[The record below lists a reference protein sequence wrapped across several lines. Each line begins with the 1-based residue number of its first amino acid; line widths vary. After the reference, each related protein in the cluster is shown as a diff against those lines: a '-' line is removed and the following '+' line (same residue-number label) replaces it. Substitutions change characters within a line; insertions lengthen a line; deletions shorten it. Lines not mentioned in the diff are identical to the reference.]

1 MRRQEAISTKS
12 FELDALT
19 KEKVIRTALKT
30 AFRLGLPIAIW
41 RKPNQSEVNLVI
53 SFESALKLNKLDL
66 DQLPKGFLFS
76 PFDFPNKAARFIKSD
91 VNFSFDFEETISN
104 LFQESDNPKK
114 KLFVNEFIEQS
125 DIQNSQLDRYKG
137 ESRIESGQ
145 PYQDLVNLSVNE
157 IKQGVFDKIVPART
171 KRIIL
176 NEKFDIVEFFFD
188 LSNSYDNA
196 FVSFVS
202 IPEEGTWMGATPE
215 TLIEVTKGYF
225 KTVSL
230 QELKNSKDSKPSRTQ
245 HGRKKRLKSKRW

>member
-1 MRRQEAISTKS
+1 M
-12 FELDALT
+12 
-19 KEKVIRTALKT
+19 
-30 AFRLGLPIAIW
+30 
-41 RKPNQSEVNLVI
+41 
-53 SFESALKLNKLDL
+53 
-66 DQLPKGFLFS
+66 
-76 PFDFPNKAARFIKSD
+76 
-91 VNFSFDFEETISN
+91 
-104 LFQESDNPKK
+104 
-114 KLFVNEFIEQS
+114 
-125 DIQNSQLDRYKG
+125 
-137 ESRIESGQ
+137 
-145 PYQDLVNLSVNE
+145 VNLSVNE

-230 QELKNSKDSKPSRTQ
+230 AGTQ
-245 HGRKKRLKSKRW
+245 KFKGFEALEHSMDAKRD